1 MYCICMKRD
10 DSPCNASSVNAAE
23 SEAQATSLRNQKVV
37 MLAGVEYVVTVITI
51 PEGPST
57 P

>member
-1 MYCICMKRD
+1 MKRD